1 MEVKNN
7 FKNCHKTFQSTQNET
22 ETYYL
27 YIVENCKLELF
38 REEVDKKYINFFT
51 EYSAVILKKFTEL
64 KEVEKKYFIP
74 NLSFEEYNN
83 DDFDFFVIVFENDL
97 ENTYVIEN
105 GLNFPFI
112 LKNIVSK
119 LKNFTNSDMYEN
131 V

>member
-7 FKNCHKTFQSTQNET
+7 FKNCHKTFQSMQNET

-64 KEVEKKYFIP
+64 KDVEKKYFIP
-74 NLSFEEYNN
+74 NLSFENSKYL
-83 DDFDFFVIVFENDL
+83 VFSSDEENDL

-112 LKNIVSK
+112 LKNIVPK